1 MADDDR
7 APDTEARE
15 RVGDEG
21 CLAAG
26 RGVRAGARTVAE
38 AVAGAID
45 QEDAPG
51 RGQPVSEDE
60 ALVLEIA
67 ARSVQQD
74 NREIMAALRGAEL
87 HDVQPAAAHRHENAG
102 GTVRTLDQPDA
113 DGRERSAKAEDRDNR
128 QTADQDH
135 VARGP

>member
-26 RGVRAGARTVAE
+26 RGVRAGGRTG
-38 AVAGAID
+38 AGDGAGGTD
-45 QEDAPG
+45 QEEAPG

-87 HDVQPAAAHRHENAG
+87 HDVQPAGAPRPRNPG
-102 GTVRTLDQPDA
+102 
-113 DGRERSAKAEDRDNR
+113 
-128 QTADQDH
+128 
-135 VARGP
+135 